1 MCVITGMPTG
11 LYLFPYL
18 LGVTAG
24 TVAMAGMVAMVA
36 MVAMVGTVGMAG
48 AGEGWMAAVSA

>member
-36 MVAMVGTVGMAG
+36 MVGTVDMVDMVD

>member
-36 MVAMVGTVGMAG
+36 MVGTVGMAG